1 MKVIKD
7 QRLWLAIIVVAI
19 VGVLIFNGSSEDNL
33 EKDMPI
39 SVGNL

>member
-1 MKVIKD
+1 MKIIKD
-7 QRLWLAIIVVAI
+7 QRLWLAVIVVAI
-19 VGVLIFNGSSEDNL
+19 VGVLIFSGGPEDNS